1 MGGAVCGGQSYVQL
15 DEEFQV
21 SDADWKWLL
30 AHTEFNEVELQDM
43 LSGFRIEYPG
53 GGIYRHQ
60 LEQMTGNAVM
70 NIVFNCLDGDCNGYL
85 DFKEFH
91 QALQLPS
98 AKTTNQ

>member
-1 MGGAVCGGQSYVQL
+1 M
-15 DEEFQV
+15 

-43 LSGFRIEYPG
+43 LSGNSVIYYTLYLYLVTLRMLLCAGFRIEYPG

-70 NIVFNCLDGDCNGYL
+70 NIVFKYIAI
-85 DFKEFH
+85 FIFIEAFI
-91 QALQLPS
+91 
-98 AKTTNQ
+98 

>member
-1 MGGAVCGGQSYVQL
+1 MQL

-43 LSGFRIEYPG
+43 LSGNSLIYTLNLATLRMLLWSGFRIEYPG

-70 NIVFNCLDGDCNGYL
+70 NIVFKYIAI
-85 DFKEFH
+85 FIFY
-91 QALQLPS
+91 
-98 AKTTNQ
+98 KTFIWLCIDMLRC